1 MIYVLRTHFEDNL
14 QLHMITYVLLFFK
27 DFEIF
32 LYFIILKMKFS
43 KYWQKLDKVRQ
54 LYTMFFQIII
64 QINKNIFILVS
75 SSSFLPLY
83 NP

>member
-1 MIYVLRTHFEDNL
+1 
-14 QLHMITYVLLFFK
+14 MITYVLLFFK

>member
-1 MIYVLRTHFEDNL
+1 
-14 QLHMITYVLLFFK
+14 MITYVLLFFK

-54 LYTMFFQIII
+54 LYTIFFQIII